1 MDLTGSMATPDLE
14 STVLLVSRVYACKND
29 HRTVGHDPHILKEF
43 TKEELIPFV
52 LLHKNGI
59 KRRLYRLITVQSAS
73 GMTYME
79 VESLLKQIWHSYHT
93 EMGIRALAMI
103 RTTSA
108 DIPKLNT
115 SNIPKVSP
123 LHPNRKLIR
132 QCFLHA
138 SLNKEK
144 LYNARMSSFTGS
156 WLCSDHIFKV
166 AGNVGMWQKGQWIR
180 QFGSMFSIM
189 NEEGILLPWQLTRGT
204 GFSRVKHLLV
214 GHPKTV

>member
-1 MDLTGSMATPDLE
+1 
-14 STVLLVSRVYACKND
+14 
-29 HRTVGHDPHILKEF
+29 
-43 TKEELIPFV
+43 
-52 LLHKNGI
+52 
-59 KRRLYRLITVQSAS
+59 
-73 GMTYME
+73 ME

-138 SLNKEK
+138 FLNKEK

-204 GFSRVKHLLV
+204 GFSRVKRLLV
-214 GHPKTV
+214 GLQKRFNKRKVIIRGFSIDNCCSRRLLLQGVFGLIPIKLDLFHVVPVKLKRHPFREKCLNSHAFV